1 MEAAS
6 GLGEDC
12 FEILSFLWDCCD
24 KGGPG
29 NPGVLAVDLCSSA
42 EVESGFLR
50 LSVSCQLV

>member
-1 MEAAS
+1 VEAAS

-50 LSVSCQLV
+50 PSVSCQLV